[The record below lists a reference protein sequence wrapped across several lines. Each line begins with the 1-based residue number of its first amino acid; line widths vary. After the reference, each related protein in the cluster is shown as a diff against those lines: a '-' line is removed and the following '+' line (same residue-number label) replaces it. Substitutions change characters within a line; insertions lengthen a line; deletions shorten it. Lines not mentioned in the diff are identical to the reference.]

1 MPTENIKITVSTED
15 LDAKLSKSM
24 RELGAHH
31 DQYGRLLN
39 AEGKY
44 ISGLSQARIRMGD
57 YIDAQGRMR
66 DAADNYL
73 DGLSNTELKL
83 RMYCDELGN
92 VYNAEGELVRVSEE
106 LARVQRE
113 ELAAA
118 NELAAKKAADAA
130 MAQKELATAGERG
143 MKSLT
148 SAGAGAAEM
157 ANNLSLMLAVLGGN
171 NAEMKKFSVA
181 IMAGAQGFAQ
191 FSKAMEV
198 LPRLVQGFKL
208 LTLATQGQTA
218 AQVLLKLVTGN
229 WIAVAAGALAAGTI
243 AYKTLAS
250 SAKKTATETS
260 GITEQLNAV
269 TLAFKNLQ
277 SAQTGADRSMSAGV
291 LAASISEGDLL
302 TEQVK
307 KAEDLKARVE
317 SAARSLRIVQQQETE
332 YKEGISKYREGLE
345 KGRLARWTGAITGL
359 QTGMAK
365 FDQKSAEQ
373 LQELGKQRDALAAA
387 TAGLAETV
395 RSMTAEDL
403 PRNELKVLQDRAD
416 AYAKILES
424 AGLDTQARALAERAL
439 AENQRKQAELIAQ
452 EKGYGDFLGK
462 EETKIVLPA
471 TQAELDAAIKKAA
484 EDLGTGT
491 QAYVT
496 VVGNLQREFEQA
508 QAAEAAKKLAD
519 AQRALGDRFASYAD
533 GSALYS
539 AEQKAAAELENTI
552 KTWKE
557 NFEAAGKSQDEL
569 DAAIKNLTQEY
580 DERRLQQYLESNGLH
595 AEEQEHRTALEQYT
609 DTLNKIKEAQETYG
623 LQAAEAEK
631 LRAQAAETYADE
643 LRKKADEEKAE
654 RERRLGEL
662 GITQLRESVKTPF
675 QKFLEQQ
682 QKVSTALQEGLIGA
696 AEAQQFNAKLAQDY
710 LEQQTGAAGPSETG
724 LEKEEAKAASNL
736 AYGSNEL
743 YQAMT
748 SRESTT
754 ERYQTGV
761 TKNLDSLARYTND
774 NNQILESIRNN
785 IGEVMKAVGV
795 V

>member
-83 RMYCDELGN
+83 RMYRDELGN

-130 MAQKELATAGERG
+130 KAQKELATAGERG

-317 SAARSLRIVQQQETE
+317 SAARSLRIVQQQEAE

-345 KGRLARWTGAITGL
+345 TGFLARWTGAITGL

-365 FDQKSAEQ
+365 FDQKSAEK

-508 QAAEAAKKLAD
+508 QAAEAAK
-519 AQRALGDRFASYAD
+519 ALGDRFASYAD

-552 KTWKE
+552 KTWRE
-557 NFEAAGKSQDEL
+557 NFEAAGQSQDEL
-569 DAAIKNLTQEY
+569 DAAIKNLKQEY

-654 RERRLGEL
+654 QERRLGEL
-662 GITQLRESVKTPF
+662 GITQLREAVKTPF

-724 LEKEEAKAASNL
+724 LEKDEAKAASNL

-748 SRESTT
+748 SRESAT

>member
-130 MAQKELATAGERG
+130 KAQKELATAGERG
-143 MKSLT
+143 MKILT

-171 NAEMKKFSVA
+171 NAEMKKLSVA

-332 YKEGISKYREGLE
+332 YKEGISRYREGLE
-345 KGRLARWTGAITGL
+345 KGFLARWIGAKTGL

-508 QAAEAAKKLAD
+508 QAAEAAKK
-519 AQRALGDRFASYAD
+519 LGDRFASYAD

>member
-130 MAQKELATAGERG
+130 KAQKELATAGERG

-260 GITEQLNAV
+260 RIAEQLNAV

-302 TEQVK
+302 AEQVK

-332 YKEGISKYREGLE
+332 YKVGISEYRERLE
-345 KGRLARWTGAITGL
+345 TGFLARWTGAITGL

-365 FDQKSAEQ
+365 FDQKSAEK

-508 QAAEAAKKLAD
+508 QAAEAAKK
-519 AQRALGDRFASYAD
+519 LGDRFASYAD

-662 GITQLRESVKTPF
+662 GITQLREAVKTPF

-724 LEKEEAKAASNL
+724 LEKDEAKAASNL

>member
-92 VYNAEGELVRVSEE
+92 VYSAEGELVRVSEE

-130 MAQKELATAGERG
+130 KAQKELATAGERG

-260 GITEQLNAV
+260 RIAEQLNAV

-302 TEQVK
+302 AEQVK

-332 YKEGISKYREGLE
+332 YKVGISEYRERLE
-345 KGRLARWTGAITGL
+345 TGFLARWTGAITGL

-365 FDQKSAEQ
+365 FDQKAAEK

-508 QAAEAAKKLAD
+508 QAAEAAKK
-519 AQRALGDRFASYAD
+519 LGDRFASYAD

-662 GITQLRESVKTPF
+662 GITQLREAVKTPF

-724 LEKEEAKAASNL
+724 LEKDEAKAASNL

>member
-130 MAQKELATAGERG
+130 KAQKELATAGERG
-143 MKSLT
+143 MKILT

-171 NAEMKKFSVA
+171 NAEMKKLSVA

-332 YKEGISKYREGLE
+332 YKEGISRYREGLE
-345 KGRLARWTGAITGL
+345 KGFLARWIGAKTGL

-508 QAAEAAKKLAD
+508 QAAEAAKKL
-519 AQRALGDRFASYAD
+519 GDRFASYAD

-662 GITQLRESVKTPF
+662 GITQLREAVKTPF

-724 LEKEEAKAASNL
+724 LEKEKAASNL

>member
-130 MAQKELATAGERG
+130 KAQKELATAGERG

-260 GITEQLNAV
+260 RIAEQLNAV

-302 TEQVK
+302 AEQVK

-332 YKEGISKYREGLE
+332 YKVGISEYRERLE
-345 KGRLARWTGAITGL
+345 TGFLARWTGAITGL

-365 FDQKSAEQ
+365 FDQKAAEK

-508 QAAEAAKKLAD
+508 QAAEAAKK
-519 AQRALGDRFASYAD
+519 LGDRFASYAD

-662 GITQLRESVKTPF
+662 GITQLREAVKTPF

-724 LEKEEAKAASNL
+724 LEKDEAKAASNL